1 MNNVHNS
8 PACRVVGRTA
18 LPGWGVTMHASTCHN
33 AHNGQP
39 PYICNQHLTMWIRRG
54 HWYEVTALHPPPPFP
69 NVIAYLTAIGMYT
82 PGAGANVHALE
93 IRTFL
98 ELEVMTF
105 YLGLAQWA
113 RQELQEY
120 DSTNQGVPFL
130 YSLSQFI
137 LSAHD

>member
-1 MNNVHNS
+1 
-8 PACRVVGRTA
+8 
-18 LPGWGVTMHASTCHN
+18 
-33 AHNGQP
+33 
-39 PYICNQHLTMWIRRG
+39 MWIRRG

-105 YLGLAQWA
+105 YLGLARRAVVATRIA
-113 RQELQEY
+113 RVRFDQPG
-120 DSTNQGVPFL
+120 STIPLFPVSF
-130 YSLSQFI
+130 Y